1 MGKGECIVEGVIIVI
16 PALNPLQSFISFVEQ
31 LKKID
36 IEKIIIVNDGSE
48 EKYESIF
55 NELREQQQCIVI
67 NHKQNKGKGRALKTG
82 FDYILK
88 HEKNIEG
95 VLTVGAHG
103 QHKIADI
110 ELMLES
116 SKVFADG
123 IVLGV
128 RRFRSRELPMLSFLG
143 NRAAS
148 ILFEILFH
156 RRLLDIQTGLRY
168 IPKRELVWL
177 RKLPGEHFDYDT
189 NMLVA
194 ALKRNVPIYE
204 IQIGYAKL
212 RKNSIMNYD
221 EIIDAKKMLQQIWT
235 TFLKSKSNSN

>member
-1 MGKGECIVEGVIIVI
+1 MEGVIIVI

-48 EKYESIF
+48 GKYAPIF

-67 NHKQNKGKGRALKTG
+67 DHKQNKGKGRALKTG

-88 HEKNIEG
+88 HEKEIEG
-95 VLTVGAHG
+95 VLTVGAHS
-103 QHKIADI
+103 QHTIADI
-110 ELMLES
+110 ELMCES
-116 SKVFADG
+116 AKVFADG

-128 RRFRSRELPMLSFLG
+128 RRFRSRELPMMTFLG

-148 ILFEILFH
+148 ILFELLFH

-168 IPKRELVWL
+168 MPKSELMWL
-177 RKLPGEHFDYDT
+177 RKVLGEHFDFDT
-189 NMLVA
+189 NMLVE
-194 ALKRNVPIYE
+194 ALRRDVPIYE
-204 IQIGYAKL
+204 IPIGYAKL
-212 RKNSIMNYD
+212 RKNSMMNYD
-221 EIIDAKKMLQQIWT
+221 EVIGAKKMLQQIWT
-235 TFLKSKSNSN
+235 TFLKSKSDSK